1 MTNEQDFK
9 LQQKPVLMADSV
21 TCWDCIILHLKR
33 LTSHLHM
40 LPLLNRGSMM
50 LLQGCKIPNHSN
62 KLWMTSTQP
71 RWPDWIRTA
80 YRLLSYLSGEI
91 KCVNLRGML
100 FIKRPLATSLTES
113 PVANFSRALSSFQHC
128 TEASQSP
135 ISSNGYQQ
143 RPVQTNGKWLT
154 FVLYGKFSNIFTVF
168 ISLVRQ

>member
-1 MTNEQDFK
+1 MCDTALYRKLDSEKMTNEQDFK

-40 LPLLNRGSMM
+40 LPLLNTGSMM

-113 PVANFSRALSSFQHC
+113 PVANFSRALSSFQHS

-135 ISSNGYQQ
+135 SFKQWLSTA
-143 RPVQTNGKWLT
+143 PCTNKWEMAD
-154 FVLYGKFSNIFTVF
+154 ICTVW
-168 ISLVRQ
+168 